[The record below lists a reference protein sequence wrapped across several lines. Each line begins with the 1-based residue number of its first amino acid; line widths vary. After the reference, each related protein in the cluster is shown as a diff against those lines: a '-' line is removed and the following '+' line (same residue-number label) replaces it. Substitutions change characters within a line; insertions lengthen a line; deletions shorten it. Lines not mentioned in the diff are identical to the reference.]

1 METVKIIEMS
11 KILRTANWWNINRN
25 NVWLFNEALATVA
38 LNECERVGVTQ
49 WKIKKIKYLDQMKR
63 RK

>member
-38 LNECERVGVTQ
+38 LNGCERVGVTQ
-49 WKIKKIKYLDQMKR
+49 WKIKR
-63 RK
+63 